1 MAKYCILSIYWGLVG
16 GHAQLMQCVSKDDGT
31 VGVVR
36 AQTDSRTWMP
46 YRNRMP
52 LQPFTA
58 TPQLT
63 PPQYWF
69 GKLPEGQRSRNRV
82 SKRM

>member
-36 AQTDSRTWMP
+36 AQTDSRTGCLTETGCLSSP
-46 YRNRMP
+46 S
-52 LQPFTA
+52 QPHLSSLLHSTGSVNCQKVREA
-58 TPQLT
+58 VT
-63 PPQYWF
+63 
-69 GKLPEGQRSRNRV
+69 E
-82 SKRM
+82 